1 MKEEGKGE
9 REREREREKKK
20 RKGKKKKGTPLLS
33 KLIGAAVKVE
43 SFFVLDTPP

>member
-1 MKEEGKGE
+1 LKEEGKGE
-9 REREREREKKK
+9 RERERERKKK